1 MERFGPAGLFMY
13 LVAIFAG
20 MALFTAWRMM
30 LRGEPP
36 RERRTAFVP
45 APTPPARLPANTDA

>member
-1 MERFGPAGLFMY
+1 
-13 LVAIFAG
+13 

-30 LRGEPP
+30 LRAEPP

-45 APTPPARLPANTDA
+45 APSPPARLPANKDA